1 MRFGLASPTPSDP
14 RTIQAAPR
22 ASEPRNGGPAQHGL
36 TYITR
41 LALSRR
47 PVTVLAILLLL
58 GGGLF
63 SALRLKI
70 ELLPD
75 IEFPV
80 ITVSTFYPSANPDA
94 VAEDVSIPIENLV
107 TGLRGL
113 ERLQT
118 FSSESLSLVIAEF
131 EFGADMDEVEST
143 LSRGLA
149 GLSFPQGVQEPR
161 LLRITPNTFPI
172 LQLSVI
178 SDRPLSELQELT
190 ESTIAP
196 AIRSV
201 PGVFSVQITGGSEQQ
216 VLVAA
221 IPEKLAETGIS
232 IPQVAGVLRATNVSI
247 PAGAITADGAT
258 LPIRATHRLK
268 SVDEIANLIVGV
280 SGQPPGPAA
289 RGSTPTP
296 SGPPKPVFLKDIAEV
311 SFVDS
316 ARRTLSR
323 TNGKESL
330 GIAVLKDP
338 DANLVDVAN
347 DVKKR
352 LEELQ
357 PSLGDDVQI
366 ATIYDQAP
374 DVESAISGVTREAMY
389 GAVFAVGIIFLFL
402 FSFRSTLVAGI
413 SIPLSI
419 LTGIIVM
426 RWLDISLNVMTLG
439 GLAIAV
445 GRVVDD
451 SVVVLENV
459 YRHIQ
464 QGERRLEAA
473 FNATREVAGAITAST
488 LTTIVVFA
496 PLAFIGGIIGA
507 FFTPFAVTVSVAL
520 LASLL
525 VALTVVP
532 VLGSLFLLRKGP
544 EAERTIWLQRVYAPI
559 LQWSLA
565 HRIYTLLIAAILFLG
580 SFALVPFIG
589 TALFG
594 GGNSKIVNLTIELPP
609 GTDAETTLG
618 EAMAVEAEIA
628 SLDEVVTYQ
637 TTIGTGE
644 DVFQR
649 GGQRGAVGSNS
660 AEMVIRL
667 SEDSDTTEVAENL
680 RRRFANGD
688 GERKITVSEL
698 QGGGPPEGDME
709 LVVTGANYAD
719 IVTASETLVAELADV
734 PGLVN
739 VTSDAAAAKPE
750 LAINVDPAK
759 AIASGSTV
767 AQVGFAVNSLLVG
780 STVTKVELDGKAVDV
795 VLKGRVEDIDS
806 IEEIRALNIGG
817 VTLGDVADV
826 QLEDGPVQIVRV
838 DGKRAVSVSGAIVE
852 ENTGAVNA
860 DVDQVVAAVALP
872 AGVEVSTGGVFEQ
885 IQEIFISMAIA
896 LVVAI
901 VLVYLVMVASL
912 GSLMNPLVII
922 LSLPLASIGAL
933 GALFI
938 TQRELGV
945 PALMGTLMLV
955 GLVVTNAIVLITFV
969 EQLRQQGMS
978 VREALERGG
987 GLRVRPI
994 LMTAFTTIFALLPL
1008 AIFVPE
1014 SAGLVG
1020 AELATV
1026 VIGGLVTST
1035 FLTLVVVPVLYS
1047 YAKGMKRQT
1056 G

>member
-1 MRFGLASPTPSDP
+1 M
-14 RTIQAAPR
+14 TI
-22 ASEPRNGGPAQHGL
+22 
-36 TYITR
+36 
-41 LALSRR
+41 
-47 PVTVLAILLLL
+47 LAILLLL
-58 GGGLF
+58 AGGIF

-80 ITVSTFYPSANPDA
+80 ITVSIFYPSASPDA
-94 VAEDVSIPIENLV
+94 VAEDVSIPIEDLL
-107 TGLRGL
+107 TGLSGL

-131 EFGADMDEVEST
+131 EFGTDMNEIEST

-149 GLSFPQGVQEPR
+149 GLTFPQGVQEPR

-196 AIRSV
+196 EIRSV
-201 PGVFSVQITGGSEQQ
+201 PGVFSVQVTGGSEQQ

-221 IPEKLAETGIS
+221 IPEKLAEAGITV
-232 IPQVAGVLRATNVSI
+232 PQVAGILRATNVSI
-247 PAGAITADGAT
+247 PAGAITANGAT
-258 LPIRATHRLK
+258 LPIRATHQLK

-280 SGQPPGPAA
+280 SGQPLGPAG
-289 RGSTPTP
+289 RGSTSAPD
-296 SGPPKPVFLKDIAEV
+296 GPPKPVFLKDVAEV

-347 DVKKR
+347 DVNSR

-374 DVESAISGVTREAMY
+374 NVESAISGVTREAMY

-426 RWLDISLNVMTLG
+426 RWLNISLNVMTLG

-464 QGERRLEAA
+464 QGERRLDAA

-520 LASLL
+520 LASLV

-532 VLGSLFLLRKGP
+532 VLGSLLLLRKGP
-544 EAERTIWLQRVYAPI
+544 KAERKIWLQRVYAPI
-559 LQWSLA
+559 LRWSLA
-565 HRIYTLLIAAILFLG
+565 HRIYTLLIAAILFLS

-594 GGNSKIVNLTIELPP
+594 SGDSKIVNLTIELPP
-609 GTDAETTLG
+609 GTDSETTLR

-628 SLDEVVTYQ
+628 SLDEVVAYQ
-637 TTIGTGE
+637 TTVGTGE

-649 GGQRGAVGSNS
+649 GGQVGATGSNS
-660 AEMVIRL
+660 AQMIIRL
-667 SEDSDTTEVAENL
+667 SEDSDTTEVADSL
-680 RRRFANGD
+680 RGRLANGG

-698 QGGGPPEGDME
+698 QGGGPPEGGME
-709 LVVTGANYAD
+709 LVVTGANHAD

-734 PGLVN
+734 PGLAN

-806 IEEIRALNIGG
+806 VEDIRSLNIGG
-817 VTLGDVADV
+817 VTLGDIAEVK
-826 QLEDGPVQIVRV
+826 LEDGPVQIVRV
-838 DGKRAVSVSGAIVE
+838 DGKRAVSISGTIVE

-860 DVDQVVAAVALP
+860 DVDRVVAAAALP

-912 GSLMNPLVII
+912 GSLLNPLVII

-933 GALFI
+933 GGLFI

-945 PALMGTLMLV
+945 PALMGALMLV

-1047 YAKGMKRQT
+1047 YAKRMNRQT

>member
-1 MRFGLASPTPSDP
+1 M
-14 RTIQAAPR
+14 
-22 ASEPRNGGPAQHGL
+22 

-47 PVTVLAILLLL
+47 PVTILAILLLL
-58 GGGLF
+58 AGGLF

-94 VAEDVSIPIENLV
+94 VAGDVSIPIENLV

-131 EFGADMDEVEST
+131 EFGTDMDEIEST

-149 GLSFPQGVQEPR
+149 GLSLPQGVQEPR

-196 AIRSV
+196 EIRSV
-201 PGVFSVQITGGSEQQ
+201 PGVFSVQVTGGSKQQ

-258 LPIRATHRLK
+258 LPIRATHRLE

-280 SGQPPGPAA
+280 SGQPLGPAA
-289 RGSTPTP
+289 RSSTPAP
-296 SGPPKPVFLKDIAEV
+296 GGPPKPVFLKDIAEV

-347 DVKKR
+347 DVSKR

-374 DVESAISGVTREAMY
+374 NVESAISGVTREAMY

-419 LTGIIVM
+419 LTGIVVM

-473 FNATREVAGAITAST
+473 LNATREVAGAITAST

-520 LASLL
+520 LASLV

-544 EAERTIWLQRVYAPI
+544 EAERTIWLQRVYAPV
-559 LQWSLA
+559 LRWSLA
-565 HRIYTLLIAAILFLG
+565 HRIYTLLIAAVLFLG

-594 GGNSKIVNLTIELPP
+594 AGDSKIVNLTMELPP
-609 GTDAETTLG
+609 GTDAGTTLR

-649 GGQRGAVGSNS
+649 GGQVGAIGSNS
-660 AEMVIRL
+660 AAMVIRL

-750 LAINVDPAK
+750 LAINVDPAR

-795 VLKGRVEDIDS
+795 VLKGRVDDVDS

-817 VTLGDVADV
+817 AKLGDIADV
-826 QLEDGPVQIVRV
+826 RMEDGPVQIVRV
-838 DGKRAVSVSGAIVE
+838 DGKRAVSVSGTIVE

-860 DVDQVVAAVALP
+860 DVDRVVAAAALP

-1047 YAKGMKRQT
+1047 YAKGMTRQT

>member
-1 MRFGLASPTPSDP
+1 M
-14 RTIQAAPR
+14 
-22 ASEPRNGGPAQHGL
+22 

-47 PVTVLAILLLL
+47 PVTILAILLLL
-58 GGGLF
+58 AGGIF

-80 ITVSTFYPSANPDA
+80 ITVSTFYPSANPDS
-94 VAEDVSIPIENLV
+94 VAEDVSIPIENAV
-107 TGLRGL
+107 TGLSGL

-131 EFGADMDEVEST
+131 EFGTDMDKAEST
-143 LSRGLA
+143 LSRSLA
-149 GLSFPQGVQEPR
+149 GISFPQGVQEPR
-161 LLRITPNTFPI
+161 LLRITPDTFPI
-172 LQLSVI
+172 LQLSVT

-201 PGVFSVQITGGSEQQ
+201 PGVLSVQVTGGSEQQ

-232 IPQVAGVLRATNVSI
+232 IAQISGVLRATNVSI
-247 PAGAITADGAT
+247 PAGSITADGAT
-258 LPIRATHRLK
+258 LPIRATHRLT
-268 SVDEIANLIVGV
+268 STDEISNLLVGV
-280 SGQPPGPAA
+280 SGLPMGPAA
-289 RGSTPTP
+289 RSSTPPP
-296 SGPPKPVFLKDIAEV
+296 SGPPKPVFLRDVAEV

-330 GIAVLKDP
+330 GISVLKEA

-347 DVKKR
+347 DVNER
-352 LEELQ
+352 LAELQ
-357 PSLGDDVQI
+357 PSLGGGVQI

-374 DVESAISGVTREAMY
+374 NVESAISGVTREALF
-389 GAVFAVGIIFLFL
+389 GAVFAVVVIFLFL
-402 FSFRSTLVAGI
+402 ISVRSTLVAGI

-473 FNATREVAGAITAST
+473 FNATREVAGAITSST
-488 LTTIVVFA
+488 LTAIVVFA

-520 LASLL
+520 LASLV

-532 VLGSLFLLRKGP
+532 VLGSLFLRRKGP
-544 EAERTIWLQRVYAPI
+544 EAERIIWLRRVYAPV
-559 LQWSLA
+559 LRWSLA
-565 HRIYTLLIAAILFLG
+565 HRIYALLIATVLFLR
-580 SFALVPFIG
+580 SLALVPFMG
-589 TALFG
+589 TALFSG
-594 GGNSKIVNLTIELPP
+594 GDSKIVNLTLELPP
-609 GTDAETTLG
+609 GTDTETTLR
-618 EAMAVEAEIA
+618 EAMALEAEIA

-637 TTIGTGE
+637 TTVGTAE

-649 GGQRGAVGSNS
+649 GGQVGAVGSNS
-660 AEMVIRL
+660 AAMVIRL
-667 SEDSDTTEVAENL
+667 SEDSDTTEVTDNL
-680 RRRFANGD
+680 RRRFETSDGD
-688 GERKITVSEL
+688 RKITVSEL

-719 IVTASETLVAELADV
+719 IVSASETLVSELSDV

-739 VTSDAAAAKPE
+739 VTSNAADAKPE

-759 AIASGSTV
+759 AIAAGSTV

-780 STVTKVELDGKAVDV
+780 STVTKVEIDGNAVDV
-795 VLKGRVEDIDS
+795 VLKGRVDDIDS
-806 IEEIRALNIGG
+806 VEEIQALNVGG
-817 VTLGDVADV
+817 VTLGEIAEVKV
-826 QLEDGPVQIVRV
+826 EDGPVQVVRV
-838 DGKRAVSVSGAIVE
+838 DGKRAVSISGAITAD
-852 ENTGAVNA
+852 NTGAVNA
-860 DVDQVVAAVALP
+860 DVDRVVAAAALP

-885 IQEIFISMAIA
+885 IQEIFVSMGIA

-978 VREALERGG
+978 VREALEVGG

-1014 SAGLVG
+1014 NAGLVG

-1026 VIGGLVTST
+1026 VIGGLLTST

-1047 YAKGMKRQT
+1047 YAKGMNRQKA
-1056 G
+1056 

>member
-14 RTIQAAPR
+14 RTIQVAPR

-649 GGQRGAVGSNS
+649 GGQLGAVGSNS